1 MAIQHTTV
9 GAGPSSWLTSGTLVW
24 SAILTALLSMLWLYR
39 EGVSAMVAS
48 WSRDEYSYAYFLPP
62 LVAFFIWQKK
72 NELLEIGLRGSWVG
86 FAVVLLAVGLYVAG
100 NLATLYVVV
109 QYGFI
114 VAVIGAALALLGY
127 LGFRLVLAP
136 LAMLFF
142 LVPLPAFLFNNL
154 SQSLQLLSSQWGVW
168 VLRLF
173 QVPVFEEGNV
183 IHLAEMRLQVVE
195 ACSGLRYLFPL
206 MAIGLIVAYLY
217 RAAFWKRALLFLSTI
232 PITVV
237 MNSLRIGLIGVAVEY
252 GGRAQAEGL
261 LHAFEGWVV
270 FMASLGVLLF
280 EMWVLGH
287 IGGERRPFREV
298 FGFDFPAPTPPELA
312 KRPLRLPAP
321 FIATLVLL
329 LAAGIAAAAL
339 PSREEVAPARPRLSG
354 LPMQIGDWHGRSERL
369 DRIYIDALKLDDY
382 VIAEYTGPAGAPVE
396 LYVAYYA
403 SQRKGASVHS
413 PRTCIPGG
421 GWEIRSLEQRAIPG
435 VTVAGQP
442 LRVNRVQIQKGDQRQ
457 LVYYWF
463 QQRGRVVTNEY
474 LLKWYLFWDA
484 LTRNRTDGA
493 LVRLS
498 TAVAAGENLD
508 QADRKLVAFAKVVEQ
523 PLRRFIPE

>member
-1 MAIQHTTV
+1 
-9 GAGPSSWLTSGTLVW
+9 
-24 SAILTALLSMLWLYR
+24 
-39 EGVSAMVAS
+39 
-48 WSRDEYSYAYFLPP
+48 
-62 LVAFFIWQKK
+62 
-72 NELLEIGLRGSWVG
+72 
-86 FAVVLLAVGLYVAG
+86 
-100 NLATLYVVV
+100 
-109 QYGFI
+109 
-114 VAVIGAALALLGY
+114 
-127 LGFRLVLAP
+127 
-136 LAMLFF
+136 
-142 LVPLPAFLFNNL
+142 
-154 SQSLQLLSSQWGVW
+154 
-168 VLRLF
+168 
-173 QVPVFEEGNV
+173 
-183 IHLAEMRLQVVE
+183 
-195 ACSGLRYLFPL
+195 
-206 MAIGLIVAYLY
+206 
-217 RAAFWKRALLFLSTI
+217 
-232 PITVV
+232 
-237 MNSLRIGLIGVAVEY
+237 
-252 GGRAQAEGL
+252 L

-312 KRPLRLPAP
+312 ERPLRLPAP
-321 FIATLVLL
+321 FIATLALL
-329 LAAGIAAAAL
+329 VAAGIAAAAL

-382 VIAEYTGPAGAPVE
+382 VVAEYTGPAGAPVE